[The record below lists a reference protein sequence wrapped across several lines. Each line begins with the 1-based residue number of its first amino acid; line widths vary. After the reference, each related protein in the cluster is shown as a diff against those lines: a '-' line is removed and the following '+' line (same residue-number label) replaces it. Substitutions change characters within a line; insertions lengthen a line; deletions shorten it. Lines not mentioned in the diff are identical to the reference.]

1 MVQIQ
6 PLCSHFIHI
15 FAPADILAPPTFMQ
29 PEINNSS
36 PARNVSQR
44 FATCSR
50 LVNCWSPPL
59 PMNCSEIVPHPVD
72 VAPIRSPQAVHT
84 AILTHVAGLDLVEI
98 GTRNGDG
105 MSCFCTMTRS
115 AKAVELSPTYCSRLT
130 NRASVVRAEGRPSFD
145 VVCEDYKKAKGL
157 DADVFTW

>member
-1 MVQIQ
+1 
-6 PLCSHFIHI
+6 
-15 FAPADILAPPTFMQ
+15 
-29 PEINNSS
+29 
-36 PARNVSQR
+36 
-44 FATCSR
+44 
-50 LVNCWSPPL
+50 
-59 PMNCSEIVPHPVD
+59 MNCSEIVPHPVD